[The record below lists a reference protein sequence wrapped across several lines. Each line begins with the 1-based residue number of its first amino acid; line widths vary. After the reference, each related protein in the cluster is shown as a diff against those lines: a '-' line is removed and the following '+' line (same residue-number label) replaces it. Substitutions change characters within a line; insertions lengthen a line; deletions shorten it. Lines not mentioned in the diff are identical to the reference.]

1 MMNEEPIKEIQEEI
15 PAENKETPKKCCDK
29 KQCTL
34 TTISILALVGVIVLF
49 VLFFLPKKNTIENT
63 PPKSIDNVTFAF
75 VNTDTIWEKYDFVL
89 DVQVDLANLEKIYQ
103 NQYATAVSNF
113 QKEYNDYLKK
123 GTAGLL
129 SLNEQK
135 ATEEKLTKKQQGIS
149 EMEAQLSQKLM
160 EAKTAKNQEVHDTI
174 VHHIARYNKSK
185 NYTFIFEKSFGGGL
199 LFANEALDITNDILT
214 GLNKEYE
221 EINKAKKAEA
231 TKE

>member
-1 MMNEEPIKEIQEEI
+1 MNEEPIKEIQDAI
-15 PAENKETPKKCCDK
+15 PAEINETPKKCCDK

-34 TTISILALVGVIVLF
+34 TTISILALIGVIVLF
-49 VLFFLPKKNTIENT
+49 ILFFLPKKNTIENT
-63 PPKSIDNVTFAF
+63 PAKSIDHVTFAF

-129 SLNEQK
+129 TLNEQK
-135 ATEEKLTKKQQGIS
+135 ATEEKLTKKQQDIS
-149 EMEAQLSQKLM
+149 EMENQLSQKLL
-160 EAKTAKNQEVHDTI
+160 EQKTLKNQEVHDTI

-221 EINKAKKAEA
+221 EISKAKKAEA

>member
-1 MMNEEPIKEIQEEI
+1 MNEEPIKEIQEEI

>member
-1 MMNEEPIKEIQEEI
+1 MNEEPIKEIQEEI

-49 VLFFLPKKNTIENT
+49 ILFFLPKKNTIENT

-221 EINKAKKAEA
+221 EISKAKKAEA

>member
-1 MMNEEPIKEIQEEI
+1 MNEEPIKEIQDEI
-15 PAENKETPKKCCDK
+15 PAEINETPKKCGNK
-29 KQCTL
+29 KQCAL
-34 TTISILALVGVIVLF
+34 STISILALLGVVVLF
-49 VLFFLPKKNTIENT
+49 ILFFLPKKNAMENM
-63 PPKSIDNVTFAF
+63 PPKTIDNVTFAF
-75 VNTDTIWEKYDFVL
+75 VNTDTIWDKYDFVL

-135 ATEEKLTKKQQGIS
+135 ATEEKLTKKQQEIS
-149 EMEAQLSQKLM
+149 EMEALLSQKLM
-160 EAKTAKNQEVHDTI
+160 EEKTMKNQEVHDTI

-199 LFANEALDITNDILT
+199 LFANDALDITTDVLT

-221 EINKAKKAEA
+221 EITKAKKTEP